1 MNNQNFGMKVTVIFK
16 RDSIYTDS
24 PFQQKKIIY
33 HNITEIHYNYRN
45 GNKDKEIILA
55 LESDI
60 HETGFTFS
68 INNDVEE
75 FFTSIET
82 EIAETV

>member
-1 MNNQNFGMKVTVIFK
+1 MQEKFYLFRFSLPTE
-16 RDSIYTDS
+16 
-24 PFQQKKIIY
+24 KITY

-45 GNKDKEIILA
+45 RRDTKDKEIMLA

-60 HETGFTFS
+60 HCTGFTLS
-68 INNDVEE
+68 MDHDVEE